1 MAAVAALAGL
11 LAGAYW
17 RLRPHARPQVTG
29 MVQLTDDGQSKY
41 GPLLTDGSRVYFG
54 LRTAGMAQVSVRGGE
69 VASALISVPQAFPLD
84 ISPDGSEFLV
94 TQFTT
99 SADMAPLWVVPV
111 LAGSPWRVGN
121 LMVNRVG
128 ASPSWMPQAA
138 AWSPDM
144 QRIAFAMGNELYV
157 AQPD

>member
-1 MAAVAALAGL
+1 MLDPKLREWSSLPMTARASTALCLPMG
-11 LAGAYW
+11 
-17 RLRPHARPQVTG
+17 R
-29 MVQLTDDGQSKY
+29 
-41 GPLLTDGSRVYFG
+41 
-54 LRTAGMAQVSVRGGE
+54 
-69 VASALISVPQAFPLD
+69 ALISVPQAFPLD

-144 QRIAFAMGNELYV
+144 QRIAFARGNELY
-157 AQPD
+157 